1 MVLLELKLGGWGSRA
16 FEGPLR
22 SKGELRGRAG
32 QSSEEQESAGGE
44 GPPLPHGAGRGG
56 EWGERPWGWGRHKKI
71 N

>member
-44 GPPLPHGAGRGG
+44 GPPLPHGAGK
-56 EWGERPWGWGRHKKI
+56 GW
-71 N
+71 